1 MSEKLIDLLLI
12 FSRITAFIVVSPGF
26 SFKSMPTIAKV
37 MLAVAFT
44 MSVNGLSEQVVMV
57 ENLYVL
63 LFYVIRE
70 ALIGLAMGFVTQL
83 IFTGIEIAGQL
94 IDFQV
99 GFSMGSIYDPATG
112 VHASNYG
119 RLYYWLALSIFFF
132 TDMHHMVIQG
142 LLDSFKLIPIGTAT
156 LTGMSVE
163 GVVHLFSEVFRIG
176 LVLGAPMIVVAL
188 IVDIVLGIISR
199 SVPQIN
205 VLMLGMPLKILVS
218 FFFMMMLL
226 PNVVQSITHMMPKI
240 GEYLHEFVESL
251 IK

>member
-1 MSEKLIDLLLI
+1 MLI

-70 ALIGLAMGFVTQL
+70 VLIGLAMGFVTQL

>member
-1 MSEKLIDLLLI
+1 MSEKLSDLLLI

-26 SFKSMPTIAKV
+26 SFKSMPTVAKV

-44 MSVNGLSEQVVMV
+44 ISVNGMNQQLVVV

-63 LFYVIRE
+63 FFYVIRE
-70 ALIGLAMGFVTQL
+70 VLLGLAMGFVTQL

-99 GFSMGSIYDPATG
+99 GFSMGSIFDPATG

-132 TDMHHMVIQG
+132 TDMHHVVIQG
-142 LLDSFKLIPIGTAT
+142 LLDSFQLVPIGMAT
-156 LTGMSVE
+156 MTGVSVD
-163 GVVHLFSEVFRIG
+163 GIVHLFSEVFRIG

-188 IVDIVLGIISR
+188 IADIVLGIISR

-218 FFFMMMLL
+218 FFFMILLL
-226 PNVVQSITHMMPKI
+226 PNAVQSITHVMPKM
-240 GEYLHEFVESL
+240 GDYLHKFVESL